1 MFIVKVK
8 NPEGETIDLL
18 TTPDEG
24 FAHGARAGVSA
35 LLKILETDM
44 DFEEGYV
51 CDVQTAFDA
60 KPQVKSTSWV
70 SDFLRSK

>member
-1 MFIVKVK
+1 MFVVKVK

-18 TTPDEG
+18 STPDEA
-24 FAHGARAGVSA
+24 FAKGAQAGVSA

-51 CDVQTAFDA
+51 CDVQTTFDV
-60 KPQVKSTSWV
+60 KPQGQSTSWV
-70 SDFLRSK
+70 SDFLRK